1 MNLMS
6 IANRTVVVA
15 VPDTSVQTAAQLM
28 REHHVGA
35 LVVMSSDSDDALPIG
50 MLTDRDLVVEVLAQD
65 VDPDLVTV
73 GDITMDRLVTAQM
86 EDGVFEAVAL
96 MSQEGVRRLVVVDDQ
111 GAMQGVV
118 SMDDVL
124 VSLAQAMTMLAKTVP
139 TEIHAER
146 RERPTQGGL

>member
-35 LVVMSSDSDDALPIG
+35 LVIMSSDSDDALPIG
-50 MLTDRDLVVEVLAQD
+50 MLTDRDLVVEVLAQE

-86 EDGVFEAVAL
+86 EDGIFEAVAL
-96 MSQEGVRRLVVVDDQ
+96 MSQEGVRRLVVVDDE

-124 VSLAQAMTMLAKTVP
+124 LSLAQAMTMLAKTVP

-146 RERPTQGGL
+146 RERPTPAGL

>member
-35 LVVMSSDSDDALPIG
+35 LVIMSSDSDDALPIG

-86 EDGVFEAVAL
+86 EDGIFEAVAL

-146 RERPTQGGL
+146 RERPTPTGL

>member
-35 LVVMSSDSDDALPIG
+35 LVIMSSDSDDALPIG

-86 EDGVFEAVAL
+86 EDGIFEAVAL